1 MYKTIIC
8 KLTDEKFYG
17 KISGLEKHVNNCG
30 EIVDSFTFETKIK
43 NDKYDADGDIVI
55 WRNCL
60 SDYWEIVDI
69 DLRKV
74 ERALR
79 IDEEENVGILNTVKK
94 ILKWGYCK

>member
-8 KLTDEKFYG
+8 KLTKEEFYG
-17 KISGLEKHVNNCG
+17 KLTDLKQHVNRCG
-30 EIVDSFTFETKIK
+30 ELVDSFTFETRIK
-43 NDKYDADGDIVI
+43 NSRYDDDGDIVI
-55 WRNCL
+55 WENCL
-60 SDYWEIVDI
+60 SDYWEIVDY

-79 IDEEENVGILNTVKK
+79 IDEEENIGVWNTVKK